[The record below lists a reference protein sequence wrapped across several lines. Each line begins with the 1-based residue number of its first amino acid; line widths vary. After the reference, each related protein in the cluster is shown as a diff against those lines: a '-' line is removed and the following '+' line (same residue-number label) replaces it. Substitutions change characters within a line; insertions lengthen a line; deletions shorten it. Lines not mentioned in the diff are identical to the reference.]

1 MSLLRKSSS
10 HAFASRRAAATAAAN
25 PFSCRIALTLARSCA
40 LSGLT
45 AARYLPCCRIALS
58 RFAETRFVRA
68 GREDR
73 R

>member
-1 MSLLRKSSS
+1 
-10 HAFASRRAAATAAAN
+10 
-25 PFSCRIALTLARSCA
+25 LTLARSCA